1 MTTFAGKKWILFLT
15 TGFFTLTSMAPDHVN
30 FSGGWKLNESKTE
43 LTQQFPVCIFGKDR
57 MRSKTMKIVSVDRRW
72 KVYFYQGKFE
82 LNLWRKYY
90 DARIR

>member
-1 MTTFAGKKWILFLT
+1 MDSLLNHWVLYTNKHGAE
-15 TGFFTLTSMAPDHVN
+15 SRH

-57 MRSKTMKIVSVDRRW
+57 MRSKTMKIVSVDQRW